1 MLLNTGMNFTS
12 KNLVTIYKQYP
23 AELNKINFKIM
34 DEIIE
39 RTLKYNKRKQNMDI
53 NDLVDVIK
61 FVRNKDLME
70 LMLEQRETIINKKV
84 ACNYFSKYLKLSYL
98 VSNHPSISWKLSNIS
113 SIINKETNPFK
124 FNDYFWKLVAKMETD
139 KN

>member
-39 RTLKYNKRKQNMDI
+39 RTLKYNKRK
-53 NDLVDVIK
+53 
-61 FVRNKDLME
+61 
-70 LMLEQRETIINKKV
+70 
-84 ACNYFSKYLKLSYL
+84 
-98 VSNHPSISWKLSNIS
+98 
-113 SIINKETNPFK
+113 
-124 FNDYFWKLVAKMETD
+124 
-139 KN
+139 